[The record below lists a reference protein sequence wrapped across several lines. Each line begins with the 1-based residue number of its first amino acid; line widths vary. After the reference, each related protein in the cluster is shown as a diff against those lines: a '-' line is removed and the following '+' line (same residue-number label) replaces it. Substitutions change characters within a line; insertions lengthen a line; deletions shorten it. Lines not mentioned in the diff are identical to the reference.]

1 MKIIQI
7 ATFFHPVTGGVE
19 THVLNLSRELE
30 KNGHE
35 VEVLCLTLQKLENVS
50 QSQTPIILVLR
61 FIGLGVGLV

>member
-7 ATFFHPVTGGVE
+7 STFFHPVTGGVE

-35 VEVLCLTLQKLENVS
+35 VEVLCSDSTKVCLLYTSRCV
-50 QSQTPIILVLR
+50 
-61 FIGLGVGLV
+61 